1 MKNKL
6 MKKKTVSIEDIERA
20 AWYAR
25 LAFGMYQEKTD
36 KQLALPK
43 KSEITFCVMP

>member
-1 MKNKL
+1 
-6 MKKKTVSIEDIERA
+6 MKKRTASIEDIERA

-36 KQLALPK
+36 KQPVGPK